1 MSARVLVGKAFLFVL
16 LVAVALVVPACNT
29 VSGMGRDLSSAGNS
43 MECCA
48 EKSK

>member
-1 MSARVLVGKAFLFVL
+1 MSARSFSRVVLVL
-16 LVAVALVVPACNT
+16 LVFGAMAVSACNT
-29 VSGMGRDLSSAGNS
+29 MSGMGRDISSAGNS

>member
-1 MSARVLVGKAFLFVL
+1 MSVRFVSRFVLVV
-16 LVAVALVVPACNT
+16 VAACALALSACNT
-29 VSGMGRDLSSAGNS
+29 MSGMGRDISRAGQN